1 MPGASPR
8 APIVNKNISPKPEA
22 LPTRRLAAAP
32 ENSAGVEVL
41 GDALMVIDV
50 AASEEVASSE
60 DVVAL
65 DDDEAILDVD
75 AGAKVEL
82 GSGVASTVGVSDCVS
97 RATLIEALID
107 SAAELAAPT
116 SDAVSEKVV

>member
-41 GDALMVIDV
+41 GDALMVVDV

-82 GSGVASTVGVSDCVS
+82 GSVASTVGVSDCVS

>member
-82 GSGVASTVGVSDCVS
+82 GSVASTVGVSDCVS